1 MPFGVDLNPVVGAG
15 LNLVASYAD
24 KLVTA
29 LKEQPGDVTPLIALL
44 QAAWLFRAFAPQDTA
59 VQGRSGKQT
68 GPTSP
73 QWTLPKLGRFEMAIV
88 LVRLFALLL
97 TYGLFLVILS
107 IFMAQAGSS
116 SLVVLFPAMILVLNH
131 LWVRTALRR
140 LVLPPDPQS
149 DNPPLARLLAWV
161 AKTFP
166 RLRRLGALAKGT
178 FDRWLWAI
186 VVVMIVA
193 FVALTV
199 SALGQ
204 FFHTLATPIVVIL
217 AWWAWNW
224 KRPLTN
230 RVYLFLVAAWTWIF
244 VYASSYLIAVA
255 LGEYLKLLRL

>member
-1 MPFGVDLNPVVGAG
+1 MPFGVDP
-15 LNLVASYAD
+15 NLVAPYAD

-44 QAAWLFRAFAPQDTA
+44 QAAWLFQAFVPQDTA

-68 GPTSP
+68 GPTSL
-73 QWTLPKLGRFEMAIV
+73 QWTMPKLGRFEMAIV
-88 LVRLFALLL
+88 LVRLFALLP
-97 TYGLFLVILS
+97 TYGLFLVILF

-131 LWVRTALRR
+131 LWVRKALRG

-149 DNPPLARLLAWV
+149 DNPPLAQLLAKV
-161 AKTFP
+161 TKAFP
-166 RLRRLGALAKGT
+166 RLGRLGALKRGT
-178 FDRWLWAI
+178 FDRWLWHLI
-186 VVVMIVA
+186 VVMIVA

-199 SALGQ
+199 YALGQ
-204 FFHTLATPIVVIL
+204 FFHTLATPLVVIL

-255 LGEYLKLLRL
+255 LGEYLKLLGL